1 MLCWRSAGIPSMKSW
16 PPLSPSSLCF
26 LATRM
31 WAVWLHPEIPVWC
44 AFHYRPQTSSTKW
57 PGTKTSETLS
67 PDEPTVPLSELVVS
81 SISYREAS
89 VCHTVVAESATALC
103 PRTNFNQ
110 PEKKMSSDATD
121 LPDLLGCWVTLSSA
135 GFCLTALSSRYWQ
148 SFHTAFQ
155 RLPNSQK
162 KWHHN
167 NLPLGGQGSWG
178 PWRQAAEVAI
188 RGGMAML
195 GPIHCRIVTSSG

>member
-1 MLCWRSAGIPSMKSW
+1 MKSW

-31 WAVWLHPEIPVWC
+31 WAVWLHPEIPMWC

-67 PDEPTVPLSELVVS
+67 PDEPTVPLAELVVS

-110 PEKKMSSDATD
+110 PEKKCRAMQRISQICLAAESLFPVLASASQ
-121 LPDLLGCWVTLSSA
+121 LCLLGTDSPSTQRFRGFQILRRNDTTIICPWVGKVPEARDARRLRLLSEEGWQCWVPS
-135 GFCLTALSSRYWQ
+135 
-148 SFHTAFQ
+148 
-155 RLPNSQK
+155 
-162 KWHHN
+162 
-167 NLPLGGQGSWG
+167 
-178 PWRQAAEVAI
+178 
-188 RGGMAML
+188 
-195 GPIHCRIVTSSG
+195 IVG